1 MIIYEIFIW
10 LCSSIIAVC
19 MIICAIAEFWGF
31 ESAND
36 NTEYLVKQSIWKKDF
51 DSKYEIKD
59 PLQFDD

>member
-1 MIIYEIFIW
+1 
-10 LCSSIIAVC
+10 